1 MKITPEMISEK
12 FNSLPVDMQE
22 AISSDQV
29 SQHLETL
36 GLKYKLRVDRM
47 GDMIDEVGLVMLG
60 FKKSSAFIDSL
71 VHRLDIDRETA
82 ESLAIDIDN
91 DVFRKI
97 RESLREVQFAKDNPD
112 EIVALE
118 ADHEQSPARDSLLK
132 EVERHGND
140 GTSVGDSEATGFTS
154 SSDYSA
160 DAFGGAQIQPQ
171 GTQEAAV
178 VAPEEKPTPYEQTV
192 ITEEE
197 KNDPSKTFKDHL
209 EKKVQ
214 EAAPIVSS
222 DPYRESVL

>member
-29 SQHLETL
+29 SEHLETL
-36 GLKYKLRVDRM
+36 ALKYKLRVDKM

-112 EIVALE
+112 EVAAFE
-118 ADHEQSPARDSLLK
+118 PDHGHSPARDSLLK

-140 GTSVGDSEATGFTS
+140 GTNVGDSGTTGFTS

-160 DAFGGAQIQPQ
+160 DAFGQAQSQSI
-171 GTQEAAV
+171 QEAPAV
-178 VAPEEKPTPYEQTV
+178 AYEEEPTPYEQTV
-192 ITEEE
+192 ISEEE
-197 KNDPSKTFKDHL
+197 KNDPNKTFKDHL
-209 EKKVQ
+209 EKKIQ
-214 EAAPIVSS
+214 EAAPAASS